1 MEVVGDWPT
10 ARYTVIC
17 ILLPEEVTLLAF
29 SEWLAPCSMMTICSI
44 RLVAQKTCQF
54 VFCFILGPMCI
65 LSYCRERHWIRSKH
79 IQKRRSSKRCATSEV
94 YSRCHG
100 RSELNDACMQLSFPM
115 RGQLPCSER
124 TSPNPY
130 EAWSTKKVPAR
141 AMISV
146 GRFCWNLEDIV
157 VKSRHSDVVTV
168 VFPKRLRPGSAKR
181 YLCLATVVVGIFLE
195 KTIPNRS

>member
-79 IQKRRSSKRCATSEV
+79 MQKRRRQKDMPHPRNLFTAAEAQSFSWCLHAAAGTHERPTSMFRKSKSE
-94 YSRCHG
+94 SL
-100 RSELNDACMQLSFPM
+100 RSLVE
-115 RGQLPCSER
+115 E
-124 TSPNPY
+124 
-130 EAWSTKKVPAR
+130 KVP
-141 AMISV
+141 IS
-146 GRFCWNLEDIV
+146 GNDFGLLESWGHGCKIPEFGCC
-157 VKSRHSDVVTV
+157 
-168 VFPKRLRPGSAKR
+168 FP
-181 YLCLATVVVGIFLE
+181 
-195 KTIPNRS
+195 